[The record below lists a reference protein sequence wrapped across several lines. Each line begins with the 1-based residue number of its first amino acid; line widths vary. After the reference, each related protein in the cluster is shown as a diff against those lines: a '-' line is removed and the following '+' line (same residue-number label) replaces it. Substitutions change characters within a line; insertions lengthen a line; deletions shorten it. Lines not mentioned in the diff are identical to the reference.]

1 MRATVVSV
9 KASTL
14 ASVYVGSGA
23 DAFGRRL
30 SGARW
35 GNPFS
40 HLSEPEHEL
49 ARRYFVHLRCHPE
62 VVERARTELAGKQ
75 LACGCAGPCHGLILA
90 ALANGREL
98 EEIEHEWREAGLLA
112 EQQELFA

>member
-1 MRATVVSV
+1 VVSV

-40 HLSEPEHEL
+40 LEGHPPTEAARLYFERLRSSPEL
-49 ARRYFVHLRCHPE
+49 
-62 VVERARTELAGKQ
+62 VERVRTELAGKQ